1 MEYTILASALVMG
14 FMGSWHCGVMCGPL
28 VCNFKK
34 ATQFSSYHIGRLI
47 SYISL
52 GSLLFFGFKYF
63 SEVDSRPVRIGISI
77 FLGVILILFGLH
89 QLSLISKTNLERRAT
104 SFLVKGQF
112 WILKKTKF
120 LTEKF
125 PFILGLLTGFF
136 PCSWLYSFLLLAS
149 QMKSWPMSVA
159 VIIVFWFTS
168 LPAFLVFTGFMQ
180 SLIKNSPTRYQKIS
194 GIILILAG
202 LLTVFGHWIHVLQ
215 M

>member
-1 MEYTILASALVMG
+1 MEYTIMASALVMG